1 MPALLTAAIIVCGS
15 LKSPGA
21 ALHCQANVYHGLYTE
36 LETCAASA
44 ASEAIDWETRLATD
58 GRATNTRSYAE
69 CYSKADEDS
78 VTLMLPEFM
87 QKKMDAKGWIIRH
100 YDVRDGNIVERK
112 VSVKGVK
119 L

>member
-44 ASEAIDWETRLATD
+44 ASEAIDWKPA
-58 GRATNTRSYAE
+58 
-69 CYSKADEDS
+69 
-78 VTLMLPEFM
+78 
-87 QKKMDAKGWIIRH
+87 
-100 YDVRDGNIVERK
+100 
-112 VSVKGVK
+112 
-119 L
+119 

>member
-21 ALHCQANVYHGLYTE
+21 PLHCQANVYHGIYTD
-36 LETCAASA
+36 LEICAASA
-44 ASEAIDWETRLATD
+44 ASEAIDWETKLATD

-69 CYSKADEDS
+69 CYSKADEDA

-87 QKKMDAKGWIIRH
+87 REKMGAKGFIIKH
-100 YDVRDGNIVERK
+100 FDVRNGNIVERK
-112 VSVKGVK
+112 ALVKGVK